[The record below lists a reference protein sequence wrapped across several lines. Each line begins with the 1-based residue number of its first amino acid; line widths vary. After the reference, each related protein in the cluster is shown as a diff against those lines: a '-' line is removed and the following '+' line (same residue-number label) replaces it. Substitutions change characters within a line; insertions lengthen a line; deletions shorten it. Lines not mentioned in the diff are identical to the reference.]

1 MERNNT
7 VNQLLDIGE
16 TLLQTRGYH
25 DFSFKDMATHVGIKT
40 SSIHYYFPTKS
51 DLARELIIRHTE
63 DMAKI
68 LQGLRKPSRYKD
80 QLIEYIH
87 AIANSTYGKGMR
99 MCLGGMLAIDV
110 LTLAPDVQEAIKAF
124 FLLHETWLI
133 QTLEKGREAKEFKF
147 SGDCAPRARAILSY
161 LEGLLLLSRLYKEEK
176 RLMEFKDIVVLL
188 SR

>member
-1 MERNNT
+1 
-7 VNQLLDIGE
+7 
-16 TLLQTRGYH
+16 
-25 DFSFKDMATHVGIKT
+25 
-40 SSIHYYFPTKS
+40 
-51 DLARELIIRHTE
+51 
-63 DMAKI
+63 
-68 LQGLRKPSRYKD
+68 
-80 QLIEYIH
+80 
-87 AIANSTYGKGMR
+87 
-99 MCLGGMLAIDV
+99 
-110 LTLAPDVQEAIKAF
+110 LAPDVQEAIKAF